1 MLIPAFPM
9 SAREAVRNVFWD
21 VASSRGCEY
30 PQHACSEQWHPQ
42 EREMFWRPNPGTDLS
57 FHPKAGLKTGL
68 QVVRAL
74 RGLKRGKLSVNRGL
88 PGHHTSRGLFV
99 SLNTPPYLFF
109 CLLSCPS
116 FQGLLV
122 LPPQQLHVQICLS
135 PILFPFIGFSNFSSK
150 CSAGF
155 GNPPCFW
162 GLSFQFACKMLGPP
176 FVSPS

>member
-1 MLIPAFPM
+1 MLIPAFPI
-9 SAREAVRNVFWD
+9 SAREAVRNTFWD

-30 PQHACSEQWHPQ
+30 PQRACSEQWHPQ

-57 FHPKAGLKTGL
+57 FHPKVGLKTGL
-68 QVVRAL
+68 QLVRAL
-74 RGLKRGKLSVNRGL
+74 RGLKRGEVLTGGSQDITPAGD
-88 PGHHTSRGLFV
+88 
-99 SLNTPPYLFF
+99 SL
-109 CLLSCPS
+109 CPS
-116 FQGLLV
+116 THRLTYFSACCPV
-122 LPPQQLHVQICLS
+122 LHSRDYSSFPHKSCMPKICLF

-176 FVSPS
+176 FLSPS